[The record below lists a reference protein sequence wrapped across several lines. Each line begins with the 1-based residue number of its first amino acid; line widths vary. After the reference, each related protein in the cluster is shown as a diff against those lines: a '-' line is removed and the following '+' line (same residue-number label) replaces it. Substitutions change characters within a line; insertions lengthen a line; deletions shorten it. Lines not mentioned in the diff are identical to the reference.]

1 MCVALYPKEYDVLG
15 VEAAAFLGRRDKGAK
30 DSRPGKKGRDA
41 LGACCA
47 ILEPVRLRVFS
58 CFE

>member
-1 MCVALYPKEYDVLG
+1 MCVALYPKGWDAMSA
-15 VEAAAFLGRRDKGAK
+15 EAAAFLGGRDKGAK
-30 DSRPGKKGRDA
+30 DSRPPKKGRDA